1 MMNDMHRNHV
11 LEDEKLET
19 VSGGADE
26 AGYKFN
32 VGDLVK
38 CKIASMNGAALYQ
51 PGRVKARS
59 KSDKGVVYTVEMGS
73 KNSANSGLTFSG
85 ETRDFP
91 ESRLKTYNG

>member
-1 MMNDMHRNHV
+1 MMDHMHMEHALND
-11 LEDEKLET
+11 EALET

-73 KNSANSGLTFSG
+73 KSSTNSELTFSG

-91 ESRLKTYNG
+91 ESRVKAYS